1 MSVSDP
7 IADLLTS
14 IRNAC
19 KAKHKKVD
27 VPASNLKTEVVRVL
41 LKEKFINNYKSIDDR
56 KQGILRI
63 YLKYDAKDKSVIQG
77 IERVSKPG
85 RRVYLRRHEIPKV
98 QGGLGTALVSTP
110 SGIMTAIEAREEGLG
125 GGGPSPTRGGRQ
137 QPPRV

>member
-7 IADLLTS
+7 IADFLTC

-27 VPASNLKTEVVRVL
+27 VPASNVKTELVRLL
-41 LKEKFINNYKSIDDR
+41 LKEKFINNYKQIDDK

-63 YLKYDAKDKSVIQG
+63 YLKYDAKEKSVIQG

-85 RRVYLRRHEIPKV
+85 RRVYLRHHEIPKV
-98 QGGLGTALVSTP
+98 QGGMGSAIVSTP
-110 SGIMTAIEAREEGLG
+110 SGVMTDIEARDEGLG
-125 GGGPSPTRGGRQ
+125 GEYLCRIW
-137 QPPRV
+137 

>member
-27 VPASNLKTEVVRVL
+27 VPSSKLKTELVRVL
-41 LKEKFINNYKSIDDR
+41 LKEKFINNYKSIDDK

-63 YLKYDAKDKSVIQG
+63 YLKYDAKDKCVIRG
-77 IERVSKPG
+77 LERMSKPG
-85 RRVYLRRHEIPKV
+85 RRLYLRRHEVPKV
-98 QGGLGTALVSTP
+98 QGGLGAAFISTP
-110 SGIMTAIEAREEGLG
+110 SGIMTDIEAREEGLG
-125 GGGPSPTRGGRQ
+125 GEYLCRIW
-137 QPPRV
+137 

>member
-27 VPASNLKTEVVRVL
+27 VPASRLKTEIVRVL
-41 LKEKFINNYKSIDDR
+41 LKEKYINNYKSIDDKKR
-56 KQGILRI
+56 GILRI
-63 YLKYDAKDKSVIQG
+63 YLKYDQRERPVIQG

-85 RRVYLRRHEIPKV
+85 RRLYVRRHEIPKV

-110 SGIMTAIEAREEGLG
+110 SGIMTDQEAREEGLG
-125 GGGPSPTRGGRQ
+125 GEYVCRIW
-137 QPPRV
+137 

>member
-1 MSVSDP
+1 MAVTDP
-7 IADLLTS
+7 IADLLTC

-27 VPASNLKTEVVRVL
+27 VPASKLKTELVRVL

-63 YLKYDAKDKSVIQG
+63 YLKYDAKEKSVIQG

-98 QGGLGTALVSTP
+98 QGGMGRAVISTP
-110 SGIMTAIEAREEGLG
+110 SGIMTDIEARDEGLG
-125 GGGPSPTRGGRQ
+125 GEFLCRIW
-137 QPPRV
+137 

>member
-19 KAKHKKVD
+19 KAKHKRVD
-27 VPASNLKTEVVRVL
+27 VPASNVKTEVVRVL
-41 LKEKFINNYKSIDDR
+41 LKEKYINNYKSIDDR

-63 YLKYDAKDKSVIQG
+63 YLKYDAKEKSVIQG

-110 SGIMTAIEAREEGLG
+110 SGIMTDIEAREEGLG
-125 GGGPSPTRGGRQ
+125 GEYLCRIW
-137 QPPRV
+137 

>member
-1 MSVSDP
+1 MSVTDP
-7 IADLLTS
+7 VADLLTC

-27 VPASNLKTEVVRVL
+27 VPASNLKTELVRVL
-41 LKEKFINNYKSIDDR
+41 LKEKFINNYKSIDDK

-63 YLKYDAKDKSVIQG
+63 YLKYDAKEKSVIQG

-98 QGGLGTALVSTP
+98 QGGMGTAIVSTP
-110 SGIMTAIEAREEGLG
+110 SGIMTDIEARDEGLG
-125 GGGPSPTRGGRQ
+125 GEYLF
-137 QPPRV
+137 RVW